1 MSDGEMTSTKNGAS
15 KGGQFAGY
23 ISLLVAGLSL
33 LTSLYQG
40 YLNTRFVDIIQKNVA
55 RGEYMR
61 TCKDI
66 IDAYF
71 QIKLRASLLAS
82 STDANAESRTA
93 EAANSVSHFAALGTY
108 LANLQDE
115 AARGRYTRLSVEL
128 SKVIAVAR
136 KTPVDD
142 VEKLF
147 GPADDLFA
155 GMNDDCVRTA
165 NTKI

>member
-1 MSDGEMTSTKNGAS
+1 MSDGEMHTSKDGSS

-33 LTSLYQG
+33 LTSFYQG

-82 STDANAESRTA
+82 SSEANAENRMA

-108 LANLQDE
+108 LANLQDN
-115 AARGRYTRLSVEL
+115 AARERYTKLSLEL
-128 SKVIAVAR
+128 AKNIALAR
-136 KTPVDD
+136 KTSPDGID
-142 VEKLF
+142 KLF
-147 GPADDLFA
+147 GTADELFA

-165 NTKI
+165 NSNI